1 MINLKNVILF
11 FLTVT
16 LVLCLAMIYS
26 LNSHR
31 SDGSEDYYNVR
42 KFGAKGDR
50 QTDDTQAIQSAINA
64 AVTHGGGVVYFPAG
78 VYNISG
84 PIIDS
89 VGHQRCGSQLYIPFS
104 DLKHP
109 VTITFKGESAP
120 EFELQGLIKTTPS
133 MNGSILLSTLISSDS
148 TSFVIGMVRGSGK
161 GWAQWN
167 YSTPYFYNLG
177 IRTSTTRDRDTVQI
191 ANSLGGINLQYASKC
206 YLDNILIT
214 TQSPLASIPDPSG
227 TGSVALVTP
236 KVDNHAQ
243 IDIGLI
249 RIGGYDYGIK
259 FSEHFVA
266 QDVQIVC
273 CNVGVLSEFSH
284 HSSSIQT
291 LEIECCR
298 YPIIFN
304 PGHNLMV
311 ANYNTEHL
319 MDNVWYR
326 FVQDIT
332 FTGKAY
338 FPAKVVIGL
347 CNPVVSN
354 VGYNFSHFKT
364 NDPSRVV
371 LLENSNN
378 SK

>member
-1 MINLKNVILF
+1 MTPNGYFDVK
-11 FLTVT
+11 
-16 LVLCLAMIYS
+16 
-26 LNSHR
+26 
-31 SDGSEDYYNVR
+31 
-42 KFGAKGDR
+42 KFGAKGD
-50 QTDDTQAIQSAINA
+50 QNSDDTGAIQCAINA
-64 AVTHGGGVVYFPAG
+64 AVSHGGGIVYFPAG
-78 VYNISG
+78 VYKIAG

-89 VGHQRCGSQLYIPFS
+89 VGHQGCFSQLYIPYT

-109 VTITFKGESAP
+109 VTVTFKGESAP

-133 MNGSILLSTLISSDS
+133 MNGTILLSTLITNDS
-148 TSFVIGMVRGSGK
+148 THFVIGMVKGPGK

-177 IRTSTTRDRDTVQI
+177 IRTSTTKDQDTVQI
-191 ANSLGGINLQYASKC
+191 ANAIGGINLKYASKC

-214 TQSPLASIPDPSG
+214 TQSPLAVIPDPSG

-243 IDIGLI
+243 IDLGLI

-273 CNVGVLSEFSH
+273 CNIGVLAEFSH

-298 YPIIFN
+298 YPVVFN
-304 PGHNLMV
+304 PGHNLFV

-319 MDNVWYR
+319 MDKVWYR

-332 FTGKAY
+332 FKGTSY

-354 VGYNFSHFKT
+354 IGYNFNHFKT

-371 LLENSNN
+371 LLENSML
-378 SK
+378 K

>member
-161 GWAQWN
+161 GWAQ
-167 YSTPYFYNLG
+167 
-177 IRTSTTRDRDTVQI
+177 
-191 ANSLGGINLQYASKC
+191 
-206 YLDNILIT
+206 
-214 TQSPLASIPDPSG
+214 
-227 TGSVALVTP
+227 
-236 KVDNHAQ
+236 
-243 IDIGLI
+243 
-249 RIGGYDYGIK
+249 
-259 FSEHFVA
+259 
-266 QDVQIVC
+266 
-273 CNVGVLSEFSH
+273 
-284 HSSSIQT
+284 
-291 LEIECCR
+291 
-298 YPIIFN
+298 
-304 PGHNLMV
+304 
-311 ANYNTEHL
+311 
-319 MDNVWYR
+319 
-326 FVQDIT
+326 
-332 FTGKAY
+332 
-338 FPAKVVIGL
+338 
-347 CNPVVSN
+347 
-354 VGYNFSHFKT
+354 
-364 NDPSRVV
+364 
-371 LLENSNN
+371 
-378 SK
+378 